1 MSKRL
6 PRGSVSPCVVTFD
19 ANHDTSEPVGLRWDP
34 LDVTAVSIN
43 VRRPDGATDTWSASI
58 SATTT
63 SSLTA
68 LHVLET
74 PGSTSRRLEPVSA
87 DLTRPALTRLR
98 PDLLLPGR
106 GVPILCGRS

>member
-68 LHVLET
+68 LHVLEAGDVDVAGRYDCELVLT
-74 PGSTSRRLEPVSA
+74 FAGGSLKSFVDSIQVIES
-87 DLTRPALTRLR
+87 LT
-98 PDLLLPGR
+98 
-106 GVPILCGRS
+106 

>member
-58 SATTT
+58 SETRTNGLTAIHVLASGDVDVTGRYDCELVLTFAGG
-63 SSLTA
+63 SLKSFVDSIQVIESLT
-68 LHVLET
+68 
-74 PGSTSRRLEPVSA
+74 
-87 DLTRPALTRLR
+87 
-98 PDLLLPGR
+98 
-106 GVPILCGRS
+106 